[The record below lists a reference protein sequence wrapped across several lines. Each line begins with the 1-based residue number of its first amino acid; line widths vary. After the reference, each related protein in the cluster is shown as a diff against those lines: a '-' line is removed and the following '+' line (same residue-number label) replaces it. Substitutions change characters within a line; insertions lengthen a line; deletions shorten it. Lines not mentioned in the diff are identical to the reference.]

1 MFDLPYFY
9 RGHNDFAWYSHL
21 IAAEPGIGES
31 RLHTWMMGYI
41 LGGFFITSWISA
53 AIFFAVY

>member
-1 MFDLPYFY
+1 MFDLLYFC
-9 RGHNDFAWYSHL
+9 RGHNDFAWCSHL

-41 LGGFFITSWISA
+41 LGGFFITSWMSA

>member
-1 MFDLPYFY
+1 VFDLLYFC
-9 RGHNDFAWYSHL
+9 RGHNNFAWCSHL
-21 IAAEPGIGES
+21 IVAEPGIGES

-41 LGGFFITSWISA
+41 GWFFITSWMSA